1 MVRPKSREKSSPY
14 LLVSQRGGQRDKY
27 IVNFR
32 IEVMIKCQFRHN
44 MTFNSDLKREEI
56 RDLKVHE
63 SKEIRTS

>member
-14 LLVSQRGGQRDKY
+14 LLVSQHGGQRDKY

-32 IEVMIKCQFRHN
+32 IEVIIKCQLRHN
-44 MTFNSDLKREEI
+44 MTFNSDLRREEI
-56 RDLKVHE
+56 KDLKVDE